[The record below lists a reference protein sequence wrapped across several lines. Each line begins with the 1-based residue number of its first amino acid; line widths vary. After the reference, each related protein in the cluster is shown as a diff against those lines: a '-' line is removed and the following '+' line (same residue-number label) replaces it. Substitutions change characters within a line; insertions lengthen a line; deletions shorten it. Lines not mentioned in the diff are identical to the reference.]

1 MSDHDATLER
11 GATAGGGPNP
21 DRLGVLL
28 RSPYDEELVDTLKT
42 LPRGDRWW
50 DAEREA
56 WWVAAAHEE
65 FVIDAAVAHLG
76 AVKIVG
82 QDGES
87 DYYVD
92 RHGRSVQEK
101 LL

>member
-1 MSDHDATLER
+1 MSADVTLER
-11 GATAGGGPNP
+11 GIPAGAGFDPN
-21 DRLGVLL
+21 RMGLL
-28 RSPYDEELVDTLKT
+28 LSSPYDEGLVETLKS
-42 LPRGDRWW
+42 LPRADRWW
-50 DAEREA
+50 DAEREG

-65 FVIDAAVAHLG
+65 FVIEAAVAVFG

-82 QDGES
+82 LEGES

-92 RHGRSVQEK
+92 RHGRSVQDR